1 MTTLPNITLKKGF
14 HREQNVVRVEFP
26 YNVQIKDLLRKCTSA
41 RWSRT
46 MGCWYINEKDFD
58 LNKFSLLFNHLT
70 YINYSELN
78 KNQQKSFNPQKK
90 EQNKIR
96 IELPPGYLEILE
108 QKRRSQNTIKIY
120 TSYFKDFV
128 RYFNNRDLEQINKVE
143 INGYILKLI
152 REQKISPS
160 QQNQRINAIKF
171 YYEQVVGR
179 EKQYY
184 DIQRPAKERKL
195 PDVLSKNEIKEMIN
209 ATKYLK
215 HKALISLIYSCGLR
229 RSEAIN
235 LILSDIDSKRMLVKI
250 RGGKGKK
257 DRYVPLAKGTL
268 DGLRAYY
275 KNDNPVKWLFEGEK
289 KGKKY
294 SEASVYNVIKKAARK
309 AEIKKRVY
317 PHILRHS
324 FATHHLEQG
333 TDLRIIQELLGHSS
347 SETTEIYTHVSQT
360 SFSELKNPIDDLF

>member
-58 LNKFSLLFNHLT
+58 LNKFFLLFNHLT

-171 YYEQVVGR
+171 Y
-179 EKQYY
+179 
-184 DIQRPAKERKL
+184 
-195 PDVLSKNEIKEMIN
+195 M
-209 ATKYLK
+209 T
-215 HKALISLIYSCGLR
+215 
-229 RSEAIN
+229 
-235 LILSDIDSKRMLVKI
+235 ILNF
-250 RGGKGKK
+250 
-257 DRYVPLAKGTL
+257 T
-268 DGLRAYY
+268 
-275 KNDNPVKWLFEGEK
+275 
-289 KGKKY
+289 
-294 SEASVYNVIKKAARK
+294 
-309 AEIKKRVY
+309 
-317 PHILRHS
+317 
-324 FATHHLEQG
+324 
-333 TDLRIIQELLGHSS
+333 
-347 SETTEIYTHVSQT
+347 
-360 SFSELKNPIDDLF
+360 

>member
-14 HREQNVVRVEFP
+14 HREQNVVHVEFP
-26 YNVQIKDLLRKCTSA
+26 YNVLIKDLLRKCTSA

-58 LNKFSLLFNHLT
+58 LNKFFLLFNHLT

-90 EQNKIR
+90 EQNKIQ